1 MKARGAHISALA
13 LNPQQIA
20 EYHREGFVIARKMF
34 TTEEANLILR
44 TAETDEA
51 MQKSAYI
58 RSDTTGSQ
66 TRMTV
71 WSDPGDD
78 IFGMFSRSERI
89 VDSMESL
96 IGDEVYHY
104 NSKLNA
110 KEPFEGGAWEWHQD
124 YGYWYNNGC
133 LFPMMASCLMALDPC
148 TVENGCL
155 QVLRRSHLVGRV
167 DHVQSGKQV
176 SADPARVEHLVK
188 QLETVPCV
196 MEPGDV
202 IFFHCNMLHT
212 SARNDSPKRR
222 WVLISCYNARS
233 NDPVIKH
240 HHPQYNPLKKVPDS
254 AILEV
259 GMRPSAANKKFLDKP
274 YNPLEYAAK

>member
-1 MKARGAHISALA
+1 MSALS

-20 EYHREGFVIARKMF
+20 DYHRDGYVIARNMF
-34 TTEEANLILR
+34 TAEEAGLILH
-44 TAETDEA
+44 TAETDDA
-51 MQKSAYI
+51 MRNAAYI
-58 RSDTTGSQ
+58 RSDSTGSQ

-71 WSDPGDD
+71 WSEAGDD

-89 VDSMESL
+89 VDSMEAL

-133 LFPMMASCLMALDPC
+133 VFPMMATCLMALDPC
-148 TVENGCL
+148 TEQNGCL
-155 QVLRRSHLVGRV
+155 QMLKGSHLAGRI
-167 DHVQSGKQV
+167 DHVQSGKQN
-176 SADPARVEHLVK
+176 SADPVRTEHLVAR
-188 QLETVPCV
+188 LETVPCV

-202 IFFHCNMLHT
+202 VFFHCNMLHT
-212 SARNDSPKRR
+212 SARNDSPNRR

-240 HHPQYNPLKKVPDS
+240 HHPQYTPLKKVPDN

-259 GMRPSAANKKFLDKP
+259 GMRPTTVGKKFLDKP
-274 YNPLEYAAK
+274 YNPLDYVSR

>member
-1 MKARGAHISALA
+1 MSALA

-155 QVLRRSHLVGRV
+155 QVLRRSHLAGRI

-176 SADPARVEHLVK
+176 SADPARVEHLEK

-196 MEPGDV
+196 MDPGDV